1 MKFKEELFAEID
13 TMTEEQIAELLVMVK
28 NMKTK
33 KVKPPQRLGSGKSIL
48 RHTGKWQGDD
58 LKDCLQAV
66 YDSRGV
72 AEF

>member
-1 MKFKEELFAEID
+1 MTFKEELVAEIE
-13 TMTEEQIAELLVMVK
+13 TMTEAQIAELLIMVK
-28 NMKTK
+28 NIKTK
-33 KVKPPQRLGSGKSIL
+33 KAKPPQRPGSGKSIL
-48 RHTGKWQGDD
+48 RHAGKWQGED